1 MREGARQQRM
11 TVGRSHV
18 PFLPLPLPFLSPEKT
33 SLKRSST
40 TTFCFSF
47 FIRRKRGSVLN
58 RAKRGSDMTVDG
70 GGGGRG
76 SQSGRED
83 AEIEWRPDRA
93 LEEAHQGAMA
103 SDWPVDGD
111 GECSPGDGRA
121 STSSR
126 GDDHP
131 LHLCPITRPHGFPY
145 LYPGRCSPQ
154 ASHPVAF
161 HLAPP
166 LYVRVPPSPPPRPT
180 NLRLQFHS
188 PPRQAA
194 GPLHSFAVD
203 PISQLPAFRSRPY
216 PSTPLTRLHPRCSSP
231 ASQSSSPWPSFSPA
245 RPSPLRARCPC
256 PSAYV

>member
-58 RAKRGSDMTVDG
+58 RAKRGSDMTVD

-166 LYVRVPPSPPPRPT
+166 LYVSALSP
-180 NLRLQFHS
+180 L
-188 PPRQAA
+188 
-194 GPLHSFAVD
+194 PLLLV
-203 PISQLPAFRSRPY
+203 
-216 PSTPLTRLHPRCSSP
+216 PLTFVCS
-231 ASQSSSPWPSFSPA
+231 FIH
-245 RPSPLRARCPC
+245 LRARLPDPFI
-256 PSAYV
+256 PSRLTRYPSYPHFAQDPIPPLP